1 MQECKTVQ
9 ANVREKRLKC
19 IQPLNKS
26 LSKTRSVQRK
36 TIMLPGAAELR
47 MGVNGVLKR
56 DSGKRIFSLL
66 ICGARGRR

>member
-1 MQECKTVQ
+1 MQECKTLQ
-9 ANVREKRLKC
+9 ANVREKRLKH

-47 MGVNGVLKR
+47 IGVSGVLKK

-66 ICGARGRR
+66 ICGVRGRR